1 MMWEVYTLTL
11 VDFLEV
17 GDLVS
22 YGDKVVLVD
31 SVEYREL
38 SDDWEITGV
47 EQEWEEPE
55 TFTIPDGHMVEL
67 VIWAE
72 EE

>member
-1 MMWEVYTLTL
+1 MYEVYSLTL

-17 GDLVS
+17 GDLIQFEGLI
-22 YGDKVVLVD
+22 YLVD
-31 SVEYREL
+31 SCEYRE
-38 SDDWEITGV
+38 SDDLWEIVGV
-47 EQEWEEPE
+47 EQEWEEPA
-55 TFTIPDGHMVEL
+55 TLFIPDGHMVEL

>member
-1 MMWEVYTLTL
+1 MYEVYSLTL

-17 GDLVS
+17 GDLIQFEGLI
-22 YGDKVVLVD
+22 YLVD
-31 SVEYREL
+31 SCEYRE
-38 SDDWEITGV
+38 SDDLWEIVGV
-47 EQEWEEPE
+47 EQEWEEPA
-55 TFTIPDGHMVEL
+55 TFFIPDGHMVEL